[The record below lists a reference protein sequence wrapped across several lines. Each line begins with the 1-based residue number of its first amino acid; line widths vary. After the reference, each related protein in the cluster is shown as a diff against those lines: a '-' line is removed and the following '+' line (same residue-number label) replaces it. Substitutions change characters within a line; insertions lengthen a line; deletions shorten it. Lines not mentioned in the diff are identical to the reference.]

1 MPAQNAERPDR
12 GTIRPLAT
20 ETAAQRTQQC
30 PLGVSGA
37 ELKPFSLRCPAPPHQ
52 LLLMP
57 FSVALRETVIKRLR
71 HQGLTQGEIGARVG
85 LSGAR
90 VSQILHR
97 PPARQS
103 IRVGPES
110 PVTALGDLGT
120 RAQRCLRDHD
130 ISTVAQLGHLTD
142 AEMLGWPTFGV
153 VTLNRVHR
161 VLRSVK
167 PLWPWV
173 VIMGCT
179 IGPAVYHRPLPFF

>member
-30 PLGVSGA
+30 PLGVSGV
-37 ELKPFSLRCPAPPHQ
+37 ELRPFSLRCPAPLHQ

-57 FSVALRETVIKRLR
+57 ISAAIRETVIKHLR

-90 VSQILHR
+90 VCQILRRIAAGPH
-97 PPARQS
+97 AQ
-103 IRVGPES
+103 VGPES
-110 PVTALGDLGT
+110 PVMALGDLGT
-120 RAQRCLRDHD
+120 RAQRCLDAHGIR
-130 ISTVAQLGHLTD
+130 TVAQLDRLTD

-153 VTLNRVHR
+153 GTLNRVRR
-161 VLRSVK
+161 VLRAVK